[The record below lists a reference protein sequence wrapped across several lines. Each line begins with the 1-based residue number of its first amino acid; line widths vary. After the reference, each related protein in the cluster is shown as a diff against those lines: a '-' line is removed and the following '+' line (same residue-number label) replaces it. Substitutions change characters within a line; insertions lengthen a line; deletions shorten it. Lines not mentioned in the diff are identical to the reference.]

1 MDDYS
6 LMSLVESKN
15 EWCSRLLTVLTPCVI
30 EGLKSIFDE
39 AYQLCKE
46 NEESDKYLMTFQN
59 FLSRI
64 PKWNSSIIEEEQIRI
79 VQRSGCSYLEDLITC
94 VHIVQLKA
102 LTCSRVGNN
111 QKKVDIN
118 IPSLNTFIHK
128 IYINVARKVY
138 TNIYLFEIGISP
150 LTIQKNNRE
159 LEIII
164 KEMILNTVR
173 ESIPIENILK
183 AYLDETEEID
193 VKVEETQEIIP
204 IKKEQETLEENVA
217 ENVAE
222 NNKEINIP
230 NTSKPEIGKEIK
242 LEIEKELE
250 KSDINKSGLNNDS
263 NNDLNNISIEIDKS
277 NNNDNISSLDNQD
290 IKFSNID
297 IAFDTTGSVEQVKA
311 PKDIETLE
319 EISKINNQKRKEEEE
334 DDDEDSPLVIGDSID
349 LGKDIIND
357 LSFDPKPKEEIILK
371 DIEVL

>member
-6 LMSLVESKN
+6 LASLVDSKN

-39 AYQLCKE
+39 AYQLCNE
-46 NEESDKYLMTFQN
+46 NDEQDKYLMTFQN
-59 FLSRI
+59 FLSRV
-64 PKWNSSIIEEEQIRI
+64 PKWNQSIIEEERNRI
-79 VQRSGCSYLEDLITC
+79 VQRSGCGYLEDLITC

-102 LTCSRVGNN
+102 LTCSRVGNK

-118 IPSLNTFIHK
+118 IPPINTFIHK
-128 IYINVARKVY
+128 VYVNVARKVY
-138 TNIYLFEIGISP
+138 TNIYLFEVGISP

-164 KEMILNTVR
+164 KEMILSTVR
-173 ESIPIENILK
+173 ESIPVENILK

-193 VKVEETQEIIP
+193 VTVEERQEIIP
-204 IKKEQETLEENVA
+204 IKSKVEEESEKQPIVNSEPNENKDISIGGKSLTSDVSNETESPLSVEDVE
-217 ENVAE
+217 
-222 NNKEINIP
+222 K
-230 NTSKPEIGKEIK
+230 K
-242 LEIEKELE
+242 LEIKDE
-250 KSDINKSGLNNDS
+250 SP
-263 NNDLNNISIEIDKS
+263 NISIEIDKKDKS
-277 NNNDNISSLDNQD
+277 DNQD

-297 IAFDTTGSVEQVKA
+297 IAFDTTGTVEEIKA

-334 DDDEDSPLVIGDSID
+334 EDEDEPLVIGESID
-349 LGKDIIND
+349 LGKDLIND
-357 LSFDPKPKEEIILK
+357 LSFDPKSKEEIILK

>member
-1 MDDYS
+1 
-6 LMSLVESKN
+6 
-15 EWCSRLLTVLTPCVI
+15 
-30 EGLKSIFDE
+30 
-39 AYQLCKE
+39 
-46 NEESDKYLMTFQN
+46 
-59 FLSRI
+59 
-64 PKWNSSIIEEEQIRI
+64 
-79 VQRSGCSYLEDLITC
+79 
-94 VHIVQLKA
+94 
-102 LTCSRVGNN
+102 
-111 QKKVDIN
+111 
-118 IPSLNTFIHK
+118 
-128 IYINVARKVY
+128 
-138 TNIYLFEIGISP
+138 
-150 LTIQKNNRE
+150 
-159 LEIII
+159 
-164 KEMILNTVR
+164 MILNTVR

-263 NNDLNNISIEIDKS
+263 NNDSNNDLNNISIEIDKS

-334 DDDEDSPLVIGDSID
+334 DDDDDSPLVIGDSID

>member
-6 LMSLVESKN
+6 LISLVESKN

-39 AYQLCKE
+39 AYNLCKE
-46 NEESDKYLMTFQN
+46 NDELDKYLMTFQN

-64 PKWNSSIIEEEQIRI
+64 PKWNSSIIQDEQTRI
-79 VQRSGCSYLEDLITC
+79 VQRSGCSYLEDLVTC
-94 VHIVQLKA
+94 VHIIQLKA
-102 LTCSRVGNN
+102 LTCSRVGNQ

-118 IPSLNTFIHK
+118 IPDLNTFIHK

-173 ESIPIENILK
+173 ESIPVENILK

-193 VKVEETQEIIP
+193 VKVEEKQEIIP
-204 IKKEQETLEENVA
+204 IIKEEIVE
-217 ENVAE
+217 E
-222 NNKEINIP
+222 NNKEITRPPSTIKKSID
-230 NTSKPEIGKEIK
+230 TKEEEVIKKSKI
-242 LEIEKELE
+242 
-250 KSDINKSGLNNDS
+250 NNDEVK
-263 NNDLNNISIEIDKS
+263 DTPNISIEIDKS
-277 NNNDNISSLDNQD
+277 NRNNDQDLNNDQD

-297 IAFDTTGSVEQVKA
+297 IAFDSTGSSEQVKA

-334 DDDEDSPLVIGDSID
+334 DEEEEPLVIGESID

-357 LSFDPKPKEEIILK
+357 LSFDPKSKEEIILK

>member
-6 LMSLVESKN
+6 LTSLVDSKN

-64 PKWNSSIIEEEQIRI
+64 PKWNSAIIEEEQNRI
-79 VQRSGCSYLEDLITC
+79 VQRSGCSYLEDLVTC

-102 LTCSRVGNN
+102 LTCSRVGNK

-173 ESIPIENILK
+173 ESIPVENILK

-193 VKVEETQEIIP
+193 VKVEERQEIIP
-204 IKKEQETLEENVA
+204 IRKEEEPI
-217 ENVAE
+217 EE
-222 NNKEINIP
+222 ENKEINIP
-230 NTSKPEIGKEIK
+230 NKSQSEIGKELKIEESIK
-242 LEIEKELE
+242 
-250 KSDINKSGLNNDS
+250 KSEPNKDEVNDS
-263 NNDLNNISIEIDKS
+263 PNISIEIDKP
-277 NNNDNISSLDNQD
+277 NKNDNMPSLDNQD

-297 IAFDTTGSVEQVKA
+297 IAFDTTGSVEEVKA

-319 EISKINNQKRKEEEE
+319 EISKINNQKRKDEEEE
-334 DDDEDSPLVIGDSID
+334 DEDESLVIGDSID